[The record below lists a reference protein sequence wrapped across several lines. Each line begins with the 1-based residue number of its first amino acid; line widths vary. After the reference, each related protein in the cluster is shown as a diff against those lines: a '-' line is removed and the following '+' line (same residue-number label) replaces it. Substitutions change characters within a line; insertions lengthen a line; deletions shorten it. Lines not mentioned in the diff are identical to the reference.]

1 VILIFY
7 TKPNPPRIRKFI
19 DLFPFRINMQTP
31 TNLFKK
37 AILSQSPQIGIW
49 SSLSSH
55 VSAEVIAGAGFDWV
69 LLDTEHSPNELPM
82 VLGQMQALMGGTAST
97 IVRPAWND
105 MVLIK
110 RYLDIGAQTLLLPY
124 VQSEQEAKNA
134 ISYTRYPP
142 QGVRGVSGTS
152 RATGFGRYKDYVK
165 RVHEELCV
173 LVQVETRAA
182 MDQLESIAA
191 VEGVDGIFIGPNDLA
206 ADLGYLGNWQHPEVW
221 KVMEAA
227 AKRIRKM
234 GKAPGI
240 LVGEAD
246 GQRCLDMGYVF
257 VAVGSDLGL
266 LARGADSLAAKFKK

>member
-1 VILIFY
+1 
-7 TKPNPPRIRKFI
+7 
-19 DLFPFRINMQTP
+19 
-31 TNLFKK
+31 
-37 AILSQSPQIGIW
+37 
-49 SSLSSH
+49 
-55 VSAEVIAGAGFDWV
+55 
-69 LLDTEHSPNELPM
+69 
-82 VLGQMQALMGGTAST
+82 MGGTAST